1 MYSDS
6 IIVDA
11 VPQQTQRRSEKND
24 NYIKNNG
31 KVPVVQV
38 ETQENQLSR
47 QQVVHMLKNRFRNDF
62 DEWQNRKDQRVSKT
76 RLDPYIRFM
85 IRMTTDYKQQTC
97 VLKVDLRTY
106 SNAN

>member
-11 VPQQTQRRSEKND
+11 VPQQTQRKPDENG

-31 KVPVVQV
+31 KVALQV
-38 ETQENQLSR
+38 EAQDNLSR

-76 RLDPYIRFM
+76 HMRAFM
-85 IRMTTDYKQQTC
+85 M
-97 VLKVDLRTY
+97 
-106 SNAN
+106 

>member
-11 VPQQTQRRSEKND
+11 VPQQTQRKPDENG

-31 KVPVVQV
+31 KVALQV
-38 ETQENQLSR
+38 EAQENLSR

-76 RLDPYIRFM
+76 HMRAFM
-85 IRMTTDYKQQTC
+85 M
-97 VLKVDLRTY
+97 
-106 SNAN
+106 